1 MRGGS
6 PVNTTSPTQTRA
18 EKTYLPA
25 DPRTLCQ
32 DGLRFYRYEIGQ
44 VDLLSPEE
52 VTALAELIEQNK
64 GGRKRRGSHRIPE
77 EVEEARQ
84 AKHLLV
90 VANLRLVLYIA
101 KKYQGFGV
109 DLMDLV
115 QEGNL
120 GLMHAVEKF
129 DYTRGY
135 KFSTYATWW
144 IRQYITRALAEQA
157 RTIRI
162 PLYKVEEIKRLTR
175 VRRRLLLEQDSEPT
189 LEELAQQ
196 LEITVQR
203 VISLLSTTQETIS
216 LDTPRRGGEEDEI
229 SLSDLLEDDPVYSPE
244 RVVISQTLQGQVKEL
259 LACLKPKERRVL
271 ELRYGLDGRREHSLT
286 QTGKIL
292 GISHETVRQIEFRAL
307 HKLNAP
313 SRSRMLQD
321 FL

>member
-1 MRGGS
+1 
-6 PVNTTSPTQTRA
+6 
-18 EKTYLPA
+18 
-25 DPRTLCQ
+25 
-32 DGLRFYRYEIGQ
+32 
-44 VDLLSPEE
+44 
-52 VTALAELIEQNK
+52 
-64 GGRKRRGSHRIPE
+64 
-77 EVEEARQ
+77 
-84 AKHLLV
+84 
-90 VANLRLVLYIA
+90 
-101 KKYQGFGV
+101 
-109 DLMDLV
+109 
-115 QEGNL
+115 
-120 GLMHAVEKF
+120 
-129 DYTRGY
+129 
-135 KFSTYATWW
+135 
-144 IRQYITRALAEQA
+144 
-157 RTIRI
+157 
-162 PLYKVEEIKRLTR
+162 VEEIKRLTR

-216 LDTPRRGGEEDEI
+216 LDTPRRGGEDDEI

-244 RVVISQTLQGQVKEL
+244 RVVIAQTLQGQIKEL

-307 HKLNAP
+307 QKLNAP